1 MLIQKF
7 GGTSMGDPATIHNNV
22 VPIIRGALVE
32 NRRPVVIVSA
42 MTGITNELL
51 GLAQRALD
59 KESGEHSALP
69 GLDVIRKKHLA
80 WVQAF
85 QRETNW
91 SEKAR
96 AFLNSE
102 LLRLEQVL
110 SAIAIIG
117 ELPVRSHDAV
127 LAVGEKLSA
136 HTLSCALNASGVPAE
151 YIDTE
156 KIVPISLKYRSDN
169 YWDEVATLFNSRL
182 SSVPSGSVPV
192 LPGYFGQIDG
202 GILAA
207 VGRGYSDFSASLV
220 GRALGAQEVQI
231 WTDVDGVLSANPRIV
246 PDTKI
251 IPRLSFDE
259 MAELAHFGA
268 KVLHPFSV
276 RPAVQANI
284 PIRILNTFN
293 ATCPGTVVET
303 CFTQVEHP
311 CRSVTYKKDVT
322 IIRITT
328 PRMLLAHGFLAQ
340 VGSVFEQHRVS
351 VDLIATSEISI
362 SLTVDQTLDEN
373 DALVSDL
380 TALGEVDL
388 QRDNA
393 IISVIGDKIAEEF
406 TFSAM
411 ILSELGAARIPV
423 KLISLGNSLINFS
436 LVVDNVQCER
446 AVQLLH
452 ARLHP
457 PE

>member
-7 GGTSMGDPATIHNNV
+7 GGTSMGDPGTIHNNV
-22 VPIIRGALVE
+22 VPIIRSALTNNE
-32 NRRPVVIVSA
+32 RPVVVVSA

-51 GLAQRALD
+51 GLAQGALSKD
-59 KESGEHSALP
+59 SGEPSIQP
-69 GLDVIRKKHLA
+69 GLERIRQRHIA
-80 WVQAF
+80 WIESF
-85 QRETNW
+85 GEETVW
-91 SEKAR
+91 FKSAR
-96 AFLNSE
+96 AFLDSE

-127 LAVGEKLSA
+127 LAIGEKLSA
-136 HTLSCALNASGVPAE
+136 HTLSCALNATGVPAE

-156 KIVPISLKYRSDN
+156 NIIPHSLKYRSDD
-169 YWDEVATLFNSRL
+169 YWDEVAKLFKSRL
-182 SSVPSGSVPV
+182 SSVPVASVPV

-220 GRALGAQEVQI
+220 GRALEAREVQI

-246 PDTKI
+246 SDAQI

-293 ATCPGTVVET
+293 STCPGTVVET
-303 CFTQVEHP
+303 HSTAVEHP
-311 CRSVTYKKDVT
+311 CKSVTYKKGVT

-362 SLTVDQTLDEN
+362 SLTVDQALEDDN
-373 DALVSDL
+373 ALVDDL

-393 IISVIGDKIAEEF
+393 IISVIGDKIAEDY

-411 ILSELGAARIPV
+411 ILSELGAARIAV

-436 LVVDNVQCER
+436 IVVDNAQCER

-457 PE
+457 HR